1 MAVQLVEQM
10 ASRRVES
17 KDMWMVDEM
26 VAGLVGRSAVRMA
39 AWMVSEM
46 AERMVGTM
54 DRWRVELK
62 GILKAVHL
70 DGMMAGSMGE

>member
-1 MAVQLVEQM
+1 M

-46 AERMVGTM
+46 AERMVGSM

-62 GILKAVHL
+62 GILKAVYL
-70 DGMMAGSMGE
+70 DAMMAGSMGE

>member
-1 MAVQLVEQM
+1 
-10 ASRRVES
+10 
-17 KDMWMVDEM
+17 MVDEM

-62 GILKAVHL
+62 GKQKAVQL
-70 DGMMAGSMGE
+70 DGMMAGSTGE

>member
-1 MAVQLVEQM
+1 M

-17 KDMWMVDEM
+17 KDVSMVDEM
-26 VAGLVGRSAVRMA
+26 VARLVDHSAVRMA

-62 GILKAVHL
+62 EILKAVQL